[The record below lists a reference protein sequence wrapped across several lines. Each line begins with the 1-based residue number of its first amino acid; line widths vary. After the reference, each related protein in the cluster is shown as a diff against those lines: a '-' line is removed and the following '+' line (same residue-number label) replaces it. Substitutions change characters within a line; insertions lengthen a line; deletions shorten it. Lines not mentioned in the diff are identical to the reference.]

1 MKAKLIRKR
10 RRSGFTLIELMVVI
24 AIIAT
29 LAGISWGPIL
39 DQLNSGDRSAAQSNM
54 GNLYKTMQVF
64 KNDNGDYPSDAMAKR
79 LLEDER
85 YMNVDYGP
93 LTGNTSNCY
102 LRQLFY
108 LPSLSSEEN
117 FYAKINVMGRMT
129 KTPDNKIAKGRAL
142 ERGECGFSYV
152 MTKGDAEDNLKS
164 GVTDS
169 NAPLLMTSISGRG
182 PVSGDN
188 MTFDTESFRNKAI
201 ILFNNGSVKQMDLIP
216 DDNDDRKGK
225 LLDVFPENK
234 RTGASKAGN
243 YIILP
248 PDL

>member
-64 KNDNGDYPSDAMAKR
+64 KNDNGDYPSDAMAER

-129 KTPDNKIAKGRAL
+129 KTPDNKMAKGRAL

>member
-1 MKAKLIRKR
+1 MKVKLIRKHR
-10 RRSGFTLIELMVVI
+10 HAGFTLIELMVVI

-39 DQLNSGDRSAAQSNM
+39 DQLNSGDRSAAQTNM
-54 GNLYKTMQVF
+54 TNLHKTMQVF
-64 KNDNGDYPSDAMAKR
+64 KTDHGSYPCDSTAEG

-85 YMNVDYGP
+85 YSNVDYGS

-108 LPSLSSEEN
+108 LSSLNSEEN
-117 FYAKINVMGRMT
+117 FYAKVNVMGRMT
-129 KTPDNKIAKGRAL
+129 KTPDNKIARGRAL

-152 MTKGDAEDNLKS
+152 MAKGDSEDNLK
-164 GVTDS
+164 GAVTDG
-169 NAPLLMTSISGRG
+169 NAPLLMTSLSGRT
-182 PVSGDN
+182 PVSGES

-243 YIILP
+243 YIVLP